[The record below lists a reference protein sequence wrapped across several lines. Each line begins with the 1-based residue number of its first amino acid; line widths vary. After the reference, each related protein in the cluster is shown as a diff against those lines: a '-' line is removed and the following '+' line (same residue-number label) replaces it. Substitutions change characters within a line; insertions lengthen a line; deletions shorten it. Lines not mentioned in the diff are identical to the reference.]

1 MLARRTLGRIAS
13 QPSVLGA
20 APSNARNMATLR
32 EIELRLKSVRNI
44 EKITKSM
51 KMIASTKLA
60 KAQRAMLAGK
70 EYGVANSEV
79 SQHAPA
85 ENVGKHKLFI
95 VISSDKGLCG
105 GIHSSVSKATRRA
118 FVDKESPVDEDS
130 PIMVIGD
137 KSKAQLSR
145 ALPHNLQLSFN
156 QIGRDIPT
164 FADAAGVA
172 DLVLRS
178 GVKYDSIV
186 IVYNK
191 FVSAISYEPAT
202 VEIETADLLKESP
215 GFRAYEME
223 DDVTKDLFEFSFA
236 NAIYA
241 ALVEGHACEQSAR
254 RNAMDNA
261 SKNASDMINRL
272 QMQYNRGRQAAIT
285 NELVDI
291 ITGASAL
298 LPRWCGETSKS
309 HLVSNYI
316 AIMSFLVGPVSGVLV
331 AGGVYYGFS
340 TMIQTKTEQHRSDLH
355 KLSRR
360 LVDASANIP
369 APKPASERIAHRPFL
384 SMLQSRWNTQLE
396 SCLPECYS
404 LGSESHRMG

>member
-13 QPSVLGA
+13 QPRALGA
-20 APSNARNMATLR
+20 APTNARNMATLR

-51 KMIASTKLA
+51 KMIASTKMN
-60 KAQRAMLAGK
+60 KAQRAMQAGK
-70 EYGVANSEV
+70 EYGLANSELFKN
-79 SQHAPA
+79 APPEEA
-85 ENVGKHKLFI
+85 GKRTLFI
-95 VISSDKGLCG
+95 VVSSDKGLCG
-105 GIHSSVSKATRRA
+105 GIHSSVTKATRRA
-118 FVDKESPVDEDS
+118 FAEKDKVAEDS

-145 ALPHNLQLSFN
+145 LLPRNLVMTFN

-172 DLVLRS
+172 DLILTS
-178 GVKYDSIV
+178 GVKYDKIA

-191 FVSAISYEPAT
+191 FISAISYEPAVIE
-202 VEIETADLLKESP
+202 VESEAVLKESP

-223 DDVTKDLFEFSFA
+223 DDVTKDLAEFSLA

-241 ALVEGHACEQSAR
+241 ALVEAHACEQSAR

-261 SKNASDMINRL
+261 SKNAGDMINRL
-272 QMQYNRGRQAAIT
+272 TLQYNRGRQAAIT

-298 LPRWCGETSKS
+298 
-309 HLVSNYI
+309 
-316 AIMSFLVGPVSGVLV
+316 
-331 AGGVYYGFS
+331 
-340 TMIQTKTEQHRSDLH
+340 
-355 KLSRR
+355 
-360 LVDASANIP
+360 
-369 APKPASERIAHRPFL
+369 
-384 SMLQSRWNTQLE
+384 
-396 SCLPECYS
+396 
-404 LGSESHRMG
+404 